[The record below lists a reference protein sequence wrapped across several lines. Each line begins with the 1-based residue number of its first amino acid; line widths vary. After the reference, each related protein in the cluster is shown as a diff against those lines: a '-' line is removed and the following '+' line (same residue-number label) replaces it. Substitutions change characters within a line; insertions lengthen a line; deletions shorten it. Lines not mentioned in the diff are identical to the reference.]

1 MVREKRSRRQKPKP
15 TPESIYNSPRIQ
27 KMLAEPF
34 GSPIDLTREEARAI
48 IQHHLDN
55 PPPYDPKEADR
66 RLRELRKI
74 RRESGALFVR
84 LDE

>member
-1 MVREKRSRRQKPKP
+1 
-15 TPESIYNSPRIQ
+15 
-27 KMLAEPF
+27 MLAEPF
-34 GSPIDLTREEARAI
+34 GAPMDLTREEALAI
-48 IQHHLDN
+48 IQYHLDN
-55 PPPYDPKEADR
+55 PRPYDPKEADR

>member
-1 MVREKRSRRQKPKP
+1 MVREKRSRRQKSKP
-15 TPESIYNSPRIQ
+15 TPESIYDSPRIQ

-74 RRESGALFVR
+74 RRMWGSVLRDIDG
-84 LDE
+84 

>member
-1 MVREKRSRRQKPKP
+1 
-15 TPESIYNSPRIQ
+15 
-27 KMLAEPF
+27 MLAEPF